1 MAGAGDKAKTGGKG
15 YKANKTSFKPGHKPT
30 GGRPKG
36 SRNMRT
42 EIYEGIVRGHDE
54 ALVKTLISEAGNA
67 RNMGAMRILMDR
79 MWPVRP
85 FKEEPVEFALPK
97 LDDSGDVLKAGQRL
111 MASAA
116 RGEMAI
122 GDAERIMGL
131 LNGLRAMIETVD
143 LAKRVDAMQ
152 EALEALKAAA
162 GGAGA

>member
-1 MAGAGDKAKTGGKG
+1 
-15 YKANKTSFKPGHKPT
+15 
-30 GGRPKG
+30 
-36 SRNMRT
+36 
-42 EIYEGIVRGHDE
+42 
-54 ALVKTLISEAGNA
+54 
-67 RNMGAMRILMDR
+67 MDR

-97 LDDSGDVLKAGQRL
+97 LDDSSDVLKAGQRL

-162 GGAGA
+162 AAPALDPG